1 MNKTI
6 KNYFSLI
13 KFSHTVFALPFAFV
27 GFTYGIKSG
36 YQFEWHKFVYVLLCM
51 VFARTAAMA
60 FNRLIDRKFDALN
73 PRTKNREIPSGIIS
87 TKSAFWFVIINSTL
101 FIVTTWFINLIC
113 FYLSFVALSI
123 ILGYSYTKRFT
134 PLCHLVLGV
143 GLALAPIGAYL
154 AVTGVFDA
162 IPVLFGFLV
171 FFWVSGF
178 DIIYALQDMEFDVS
192 NQLRSIPSYLGL
204 SKALV
209 ISRILHFICA
219 IIIIFIGIKADFSI
233 IYWTGAIL
241 FCGLLLYQHTLV
253 KASDL
258 SKINIAFATTN
269 GIGSLVFSFFVVM
282 DIIIIS
288 C

>member
-1 MNKTI
+1 
-6 KNYFSLI
+6 
-13 KFSHTVFALPFAFV
+13 
-27 GFTYGIKSG
+27 
-36 YQFEWHKFVYVLLCM
+36 
-51 VFARTAAMA
+51 
-60 FNRLIDRKFDALN
+60 
-73 PRTKNREIPSGIIS
+73 
-87 TKSAFWFVIINSTL
+87 
-101 FIVTTWFINLIC
+101 
-113 FYLSFVALSI
+113 LSFVALSI

-219 IIIIFIGIKADFSI
+219 IIIIFIGIKTDFSI